1 MKISEIEY
9 YGAEVYFPQDMK
21 EFWRFGF
28 PEDKGWK
35 MHLSHCTLGHCSN
48 MTAESLLSS
57 FINRD
62 EECELVID
70 AVGRYTLPDDE
81 GEVVAFRVKGYRVLI
96 EMNKKKIAKCFEYA
110 DKNNIKYVMIV
121 GEDEVNSGM
130 YKIKNMDKKEENSY
144 SMDELLKYLDN
155 NK

>member
-1 MKISEIEY
+1 MKVEDIEY
-9 YGAEVYFPQDMK
+9 YGAEVDFPQDMK

-48 MTAESLLSS
+48 MTVESLLSS

-70 AVGRYTLPDDE
+70 AVGRYTLPNDE
-81 GEVVAFRVKGYRVLI
+81 GEVVAFRVKGNRVLVDDFPMRGENRVFHI
-96 EMNKKKIAKCFEYA
+96 TAFTRGTATAKDSNKILNWELIGEKKLTGR
-110 DKNNIKYVMIV
+110 IKFWM
-121 GEDEVNSGM
+121 
-130 YKIKNMDKKEENSY
+130 KKKEEI
-144 SMDELLKYLDN
+144 
-155 NK
+155 